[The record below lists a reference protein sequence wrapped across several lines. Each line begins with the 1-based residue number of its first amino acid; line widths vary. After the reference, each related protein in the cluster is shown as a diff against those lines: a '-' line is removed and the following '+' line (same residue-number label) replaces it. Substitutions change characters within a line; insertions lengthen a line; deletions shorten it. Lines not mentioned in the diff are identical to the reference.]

1 MVQKKTI
8 STNGQSVRHSTLTRL
23 LAAAGRDFYE
33 RGWVLGTS
41 GNFSAVAKTQPLEL
55 VITASGADKGALT
68 PAHFLRI
75 DQRGEITKGQVRPS
89 DETRLHLTVVHER
102 GAGAVMHTHSVWS
115 TLLSE
120 VFAADREVTLQGF
133 EMLKGLSGVR
143 THEHRESLPIIGN
156 SQDMTVLSR
165 SFAAALA
172 EYPQCHGVLIRNH
185 GLYTWGRDIT
195 EARRHV
201 EILEFLLGVRGRVAC
216 AQGLRPS

>member
-1 MVQKKTI
+1 MVRKKSI
-8 STNGQSVRHSTLTRL
+8 STNGYPVRHSTLTRL
-23 LAAAGRDFYE
+23 LAAAGKNFYE

-41 GNFSAVAKTQPLEL
+41 GNFSAVARTRPLEL

-68 PAHFLRI
+68 SAHFLRVNE
-75 DQRGEITKGQVRPS
+75 RGETTKGEGRPS
-89 DETRLHLTVVHER
+89 DETRLHLTAVHER
-102 GAGAVMHTHSVWS
+102 GAGAVMHTHSTWS

-120 VFAADREVTLQGF
+120 LFAADNEVTLEGF
-133 EMLKGLSGVR
+133 EMLKGLSGVH

-156 SQDMTVLSR
+156 SQDMSVLSQ

-185 GLYTWGRDIT
+185 GLYTWGQDIT

-201 EILEFLLGVRGRVAC
+201 EILEFLLAVVGQVTC
-216 AQGLRPS
+216 AQGLRRS